1 MHEQDRYIESL
12 QKNVDRMEECLRPAR
27 ETQAVYQQ
35 MFSPFDRSIT
45 SLTRGVVPITNAA
58 LNIWPKD
65 EVFSHSM
72 TAAAGSALKINSSIQ
87 DVLPKGFIPDMGIQR
102 FVKPFGD
109 LGLIPGLEYQH
120 HIQTMSRIQKIF
132 SGIPSLYKGFDFIPW
147 ESCLLPL
154 PVDEYFSNEF
164 EMLSEEVLKT
174 LYECKWFPYAGWN
187 AKYSLFEAVKEIMV
201 SSRGVSRRR
210 EKRIDALIIDFYTKK
225 RVRTLK
231 QNWRRLNLMPHFKK
245 ILGHA
250 VEAHLRGEYVLSISC
265 LSTMWEEL
273 IHQKLR
279 ISGRYSQKKMGKD
292 LNRLIEENR
301 MKSIFGE
308 LYNNYI
314 ICDCNTSEEVLEGI
328 PNRNA
333 VSHGKYHK
341 YPNKKASLNALLIT
355 DFVMRLK
362 PRREMDE
369 D

>member
-12 QKNVDRMEECLRPAR
+12 QKNVDRMERLLRPAR

-35 MFSPFDRSIT
+35 MVSPFDSSMT
-45 SLTRGVVPITNAA
+45 SLTRGVVSRTNAA

-65 EVFSHSM
+65 EVFTQSM
-72 TAAAGSALKINSSIQ
+72 TAVAGTALKINSSIQ

-102 FVKPFGD
+102 FVKPFGN
-109 LGLIPGLEYQH
+109 LVIIPGLEYQH
-120 HIQTMSRIQKIF
+120 HIQSMGEIQKIF

-164 EMLSEEVLKT
+164 KLLSEEVLKT

-187 AKYSLFEAVKEIMV
+187 AKYSLFEAVKEIIV
-201 SSRGVSRRR
+201 SSRGVSRRC

-231 QNWRRLNLMPHFKK
+231 QNWRRLKLMPHFKK

-273 IHQKLR
+273 ILQKLR

-308 LYNNYI
+308 FYNNYI

-355 DFVMRLK
+355 DFIMRLK